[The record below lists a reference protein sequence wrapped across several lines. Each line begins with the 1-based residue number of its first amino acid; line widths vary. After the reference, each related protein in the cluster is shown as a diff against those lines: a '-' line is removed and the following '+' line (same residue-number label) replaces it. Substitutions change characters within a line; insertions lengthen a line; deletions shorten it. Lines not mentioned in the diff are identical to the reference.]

1 VLQGLTPVS
10 LRKVNLLSLEPD
22 EPLDAAGFRHVATA
36 LKERLGS
43 RLIGAGVYVAE
54 AGDTIWPY
62 HYHHGIE
69 EWLYVISGEPI
80 LRDPEG
86 DRRLASGD
94 VVCFPCG
101 PGGAHTLRGPGRFV
115 IFSTGTKPH
124 MSVYP
129 DSGKVSGPE
138 GILLASSRVDYWHG
152 EGTWDAEPVVQ
163 VREAK
168 AFPRQPVVNLNTLA
182 ATDNADT
189 PGAIDNANRR
199 PPGFRMRRVRLGARL
214 GARMLGATA
223 YEIDPGEGSAPY
235 HYEAGREE
243 WLLILSGAPTL
254 RHPGGE
260 DVLEP
265 GDVVCFVEGPD
276 GAHRV
281 VNRSERMVRLVF
293 LSTQGMP
300 ASAHY
305 PDSGKLL
312 IRYGDDER
320 YIFRKADVVDY
331 WDGESGPS

>member
-1 VLQGLTPVS
+1 MT
-10 LRKVNLLSLEPD
+10 LRKVNLRSIELDDTLD
-22 EPLDAAGFRHVATA
+22 EAGFRHAATA
-36 LKERLGS
+36 LRDRLGS
-43 RLIGAGVYVAE
+43 RRIGAGVYLAE

-69 EWLYVISGEPI
+69 EWLYVISGEPV

-86 DRRLASGD
+86 RRRLASGD
-94 VVCFPCG
+94 VVCFPAG
-101 PGGAHTLRGPGRFV
+101 PGGAHTVQGPGRFV
-115 IFSTGTKPH
+115 IFSTRVEPY

-138 GILLASSRVDYWHG
+138 GMLLASSRVDYWHG
-152 EGTWDAEPVVQ
+152 EGTWDREPVIPA
-163 VREAK
+163 RERK
-168 AFPRQPVVNLNTLA
+168 VFPRQASVSVGKLA
-182 ATDNADT
+182 ATDPPD
-189 PGAIDNANRR
+189 RR
-199 PPGFRMRRVRLGARL
+199 PPGFHARRVRLGPAL
-214 GARMLGATA
+214 GAAMLGATL

-235 HYEAGREE
+235 HYESGREE
-243 WLLILSGAPTL
+243 WLLVLEGAPTL

-281 VNRSERMVRLVF
+281 LNRSERAVRLVF

-312 IRYGDDER
+312 IRYGEDER

-331 WDGESGPS
+331 WDGEGTPQ